1 MTQTL
6 GNYTDVLNTRA
17 ILQGQDPGGTYRN
30 VPVDF
35 EGHLA
40 TRLAHPVSAFG
51 DIRMVQPTPQL
62 HVSFPYNINTELV
75 STTTANGGT
84 VTQADSQAVLTS
96 STDAAGS
103 AILET
108 RRVLKYRTG
117 LGALARFTAVFTTG
131 VASSTQIIGIGD
143 GEDGFFVGYNGASFG
158 IMSRQDSS
166 DTWVAQSSWSLDV
179 LDGTGN
185 SGMTLDQTKGNV
197 YQISFQWLGYGKII
211 YSVENQ
217 NTGDFIP
224 VHEISYANQY
234 TVPSIYNPSLP
245 VHAECTNS
253 GNTSSLVLKT
263 ASMSAFTEGLEKQFG
278 TSNSFYQES
287 THSTEESLFN
297 ILNKSTIG
305 STTNRVRVYL
315 KNLSV
320 ANDVNKL
327 ARYNIYLNPTYDT
340 TPSWTDVEST
350 NSVVQTDVAAT
361 WQSGGKLLFTASVGK
376 DSGAFFDLDNLDLF
390 LAPGDSIAIT
400 SVNATSGLM
409 SAALN
414 WLEDF

>member
-1 MTQTL
+1 
-6 GNYTDVLNTRA
+6 
-17 ILQGQDPGGTYRN
+17 
-30 VPVDF
+30 
-35 EGHLA
+35 
-40 TRLAHPVSAFG
+40 
-51 DIRMVQPTPQL
+51 
-62 HVSFPYNINTELV
+62 
-75 STTTANGGT
+75 
-84 VTQADSQAVLTS
+84 
-96 STDAAGS
+96 
-103 AILET
+103 
-108 RRVLKYRTG
+108 
-117 LGALARFTAVFTTG
+117 
-131 VASSTQIIGIGD
+131 
-143 GEDGFFVGYNGASFG
+143 
-158 IMSRQDSS
+158 
-166 DTWVAQSSWSLDV
+166 
-179 LDGTGN
+179 
-185 SGMTLDQTKGNV
+185 
-197 YQISFQWLGYGKII
+197 
-211 YSVENQ
+211 
-217 NTGDFIP
+217 
-224 VHEISYANQY
+224 
-234 TVPSIYNPSLP
+234 
-245 VHAECTNS
+245 
-253 GNTSSLVLKT
+253 
-263 ASMSAFTEGLEKQFG
+263 MSAFTEGLEKQFG